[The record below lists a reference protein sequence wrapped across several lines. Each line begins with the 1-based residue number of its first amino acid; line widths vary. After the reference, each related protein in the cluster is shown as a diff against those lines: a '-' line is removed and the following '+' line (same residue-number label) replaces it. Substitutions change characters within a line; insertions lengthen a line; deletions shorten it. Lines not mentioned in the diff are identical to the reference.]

1 MIRRIVCSRSRAS
14 TAPSKTNVSS
24 QHSKKARR
32 RGLVSASA
40 SRPSRCWSRRN
51 SDAASIWTPSS
62 RRAVPCNT
70 PTGIDPDWRPG
81 MADELDPQLDR
92 VVAVTG
98 GGTGIGQA
106 IAAAFAALGWRV
118 VVGGRRAD
126 KLAETAALVEQAG
139 GACLAHPLDVT
150 DGDSVEAFFDAAE
163 SRFGTVTAVINNA
176 ATARY
181 GPLDDFSPAEI
192 AAEIATKLTGSLFMA
207 RRGIEAMRHDGR
219 GGDLLFI
226 TSLAA
231 ATPWPLHLPY
241 AAASAGVEHAV
252 RTLRF
257 ELEGSGIRV
266 LNLRCGETIGTDFAT
281 REMETGRAMDANER
295 WFRMNLLR
303 HTGFMLP
310 DDVADAVVT
319 AVTVP
324 HGHQYALMEVMPT
337 APMGP
342 LPPTY
347 EERGAALAEQFAPVT
362 EPHA

>member
-1 MIRRIVCSRSRAS
+1 MTDEQEAKRR
-14 TAPSKTNVSS
+14 
-24 QHSKKARR
+24 
-32 RGLVSASA
+32 
-40 SRPSRCWSRRN
+40 
-51 SDAASIWTPSS
+51 
-62 RRAVPCNT
+62 
-70 PTGIDPDWRPG
+70 
-81 MADELDPQLDR
+81 R

-98 GGTGIGQA
+98 AGTGIGQA
-106 IAAAFAALGWRV
+106 IAAKFAALGWRV
-118 VVGGRRAD
+118 AVGGRRVD
-126 KLAETAALVEQAG
+126 KLSETAALVDQAG
-139 GACLAHPLDVT
+139 GVGLPHELDVT
-150 DGDSVEAFFDAAE
+150 DADSVERFFTDVEAK
-163 SRFGTVTAVINNA
+163 FGVVTAVINNA

-192 AAEIATKLTGSLFMA
+192 ALEIATKLTGSLFMA
-207 RRGIEAMRHDGR
+207 RRGIQAMRRNGA
-219 GGDLLFI
+219 GGDILFM

-281 REMETGRAMDANER
+281 REMESGRAMDANER

-303 HTGFMLP
+303 HTGFMVP

-347 EERGAALAEQFAPVT
+347 EEWGAALAEQFAP
-362 EPHA
+362 

>member
-1 MIRRIVCSRSRAS
+1 
-14 TAPSKTNVSS
+14 
-24 QHSKKARR
+24 
-32 RGLVSASA
+32 
-40 SRPSRCWSRRN
+40 
-51 SDAASIWTPSS
+51 
-62 RRAVPCNT
+62 
-70 PTGIDPDWRPG
+70 

-98 GGTGIGQA
+98 AGTGIGRA
-106 IAAAFAALGWRV
+106 IATTFGALGWRV

-139 GACLAHPLDVT
+139 GACLAHALDVT
-150 DGDSVEAFFDAAE
+150 DGDSVEAFFGAAE

-207 RRGIEAMRHDGR
+207 RRGIQAMRHDGR

-252 RTLRF
+252 RILRL

-266 LNLRCGETIGTDFAT
+266 LNLRCGETMGTDFAT
-281 REMETGRAMDANER
+281 RELASGRAMDANEH

-303 HTGFMLP
+303 HTGLMLP
-310 DDVADAVVT
+310 EQVADAVVT
-319 AVTVP
+319 AVTLP
-324 HGHQYALMEVMPT
+324 RGHQYSVMEVMPT
-337 APMGP
+337 APIGP
-342 LPPTY
+342 LPPTFDAW
-347 EERGAALAEQFAPVT
+347 GAALAAQFGG
-362 EPHA
+362 